1 VTLGLGVS
9 RVNDF
14 CQSVGLTPAVRTWLR
29 DNAGDELREQI
40 VAALMEAL
48 DADCAPSHRTQ
59 LATLIARLTY
69 IRGRR

>member
-1 VTLGLGVS
+1 VSLGFAGS

-14 CQSVGLTPAVRTWLR
+14 CQSVGLTPAVRAWLR
-29 DNAGDELREQI
+29 DNPGDDLREQI

-48 DADCAPSHRTQ
+48 DADCAPSHRSQ